1 MFKFTVTQNS
11 PEILAMEMN
20 GELNAVAAQD
30 LQEEIES
37 LQKDMVKPIL
47 IDVTRLNYIS
57 STGLRI
63 FMIIKK
69 TANANGQTVTLKGLN
84 DIVEKV
90 FKMTGFDKMFEI
102 VYSEVDESHVRKEV
116 YFHNTSFIN
125 IRIPAFA
132 LHCQELLVRLVADS
146 REP

>member
-1 MFKFTVTQNS
+1 MFKFTITQNS
-11 PEILAMEMN
+11 PEVLAMEMN
-20 GELNAVAAQD
+20 GELNTVAAQD

-102 VYSEVDESHVRKEV
+102 V
-116 YFHNTSFIN
+116 
-125 IRIPAFA
+125 
-132 LHCQELLVRLVADS
+132 
-146 REP
+146 

>member
-20 GELNAVAAQD
+20 GELNTVAAQD

-37 LQKDMVKPIL
+37 LQKDMIKPIL

-102 VYSEVDESHVRKEV
+102 V
-116 YFHNTSFIN
+116 
-125 IRIPAFA
+125 
-132 LHCQELLVRLVADS
+132 
-146 REP
+146 

>member
-20 GELNAVAAQD
+20 GELNTVAAQD

-69 TANANGQTVTLKGLN
+69 TANANEQTVTLKGLN
-84 DIVEKV
+84 DIVAKV

-102 VYSEVDESHVRKEV
+102 V
-116 YFHNTSFIN
+116 
-125 IRIPAFA
+125 
-132 LHCQELLVRLVADS
+132 
-146 REP
+146 

>member
-1 MFKFTVTQNS
+1 MFKFTITQNS

-20 GELNAVAAQD
+20 GELNTVAAQD

-37 LQKDMVKPIL
+37 LQKDMVKPML

-102 VYSEVDESHVRKEV
+102 V
-116 YFHNTSFIN
+116 
-125 IRIPAFA
+125 
-132 LHCQELLVRLVADS
+132 
-146 REP
+146 

>member
-20 GELNAVAAQD
+20 GELNTVAAQD

-63 FMIIKK
+63 FMIINK

-102 VYSEVDESHVRKEV
+102 V
-116 YFHNTSFIN
+116 
-125 IRIPAFA
+125 
-132 LHCQELLVRLVADS
+132 
-146 REP
+146 

>member
-20 GELNAVAAQD
+20 GELNTVAAQD
-30 LQEEIES
+30 LQVEIES

-102 VYSEVDESHVRKEV
+102 V
-116 YFHNTSFIN
+116 
-125 IRIPAFA
+125 
-132 LHCQELLVRLVADS
+132 
-146 REP
+146 

>member
-11 PEILAMEMN
+11 PEILAMEMS
-20 GELNAVAAQD
+20 GELNTVAAQD

-37 LQKDMVKPIL
+37 LQKDMVKPML

-102 VYSEVDESHVRKEV
+102 V
-116 YFHNTSFIN
+116 
-125 IRIPAFA
+125 
-132 LHCQELLVRLVADS
+132 
-146 REP
+146 

>member
-20 GELNAVAAQD
+20 GELNTVAAQD
-30 LQEEIES
+30 LQEEIET

-102 VYSEVDESHVRKEV
+102 V
-116 YFHNTSFIN
+116 
-125 IRIPAFA
+125 
-132 LHCQELLVRLVADS
+132 
-146 REP
+146 

>member
-20 GELNAVAAQD
+20 GELNTVAAQD

-57 STGLRI
+57 STALRI

-102 VYSEVDESHVRKEV
+102 V
-116 YFHNTSFIN
+116 
-125 IRIPAFA
+125 
-132 LHCQELLVRLVADS
+132 
-146 REP
+146 

>member
-20 GELNAVAAQD
+20 GELNTVAAQD

-37 LQKDMVKPIL
+37 LQKDMVKPML
-47 IDVTRLNYIS
+47 IDVTRPNYIS

-102 VYSEVDESHVRKEV
+102 V
-116 YFHNTSFIN
+116 
-125 IRIPAFA
+125 
-132 LHCQELLVRLVADS
+132 
-146 REP
+146 

>member
-1 MFKFTVTQNS
+1 MFKFTVTQGS
-11 PEILAMEMN
+11 PDILAMEMN
-20 GELNAVAAQD
+20 GELNTVAAQD

-37 LQKDMVKPIL
+37 LQKDMVKPML

-102 VYSEVDESHVRKEV
+102 V
-116 YFHNTSFIN
+116 
-125 IRIPAFA
+125 
-132 LHCQELLVRLVADS
+132 
-146 REP
+146 

>member
-1 MFKFTVTQNS
+1 MFEFTVTQNS

-20 GELNAVAAQD
+20 GELNTVAAQD

-37 LQKDMVKPIL
+37 LQKDMVKPML

-102 VYSEVDESHVRKEV
+102 V
-116 YFHNTSFIN
+116 
-125 IRIPAFA
+125 
-132 LHCQELLVRLVADS
+132 
-146 REP
+146 

>member
-20 GELNAVAAQD
+20 GELNTVAAQD

-37 LQKDMVKPIL
+37 LQKDMVKPIH

-90 FKMTGFDKMFEI
+90 FKMTRFDKMFEI
-102 VYSEVDESHVRKEV
+102 V
-116 YFHNTSFIN
+116 
-125 IRIPAFA
+125 
-132 LHCQELLVRLVADS
+132 
-146 REP
+146 

>member
-11 PEILAMEMN
+11 PEILAMEMS
-20 GELNAVAAQD
+20 GELNTVAAQD

-102 VYSEVDESHVRKEV
+102 V
-116 YFHNTSFIN
+116 
-125 IRIPAFA
+125 
-132 LHCQELLVRLVADS
+132 
-146 REP
+146 

>member
-102 VYSEVDESHVRKEV
+102 V
-116 YFHNTSFIN
+116 
-125 IRIPAFA
+125 
-132 LHCQELLVRLVADS
+132 
-146 REP
+146 

>member
-20 GELNAVAAQD
+20 GELNTVAAQN

-102 VYSEVDESHVRKEV
+102 V
-116 YFHNTSFIN
+116 
-125 IRIPAFA
+125 
-132 LHCQELLVRLVADS
+132 
-146 REP
+146 

>member
-20 GELNAVAAQD
+20 GELNTVAAQD

-37 LQKDMVKPIL
+37 LQKDMVKPML

-69 TANANGQTVTLKGLN
+69 TANANVQTVTLKGLN

-102 VYSEVDESHVRKEV
+102 V
-116 YFHNTSFIN
+116 
-125 IRIPAFA
+125 
-132 LHCQELLVRLVADS
+132 
-146 REP
+146 

>member
-20 GELNAVAAQD
+20 GELNTVAAQD

-37 LQKDMVKPIL
+37 LQKEMVKPIL

-102 VYSEVDESHVRKEV
+102 V
-116 YFHNTSFIN
+116 
-125 IRIPAFA
+125 
-132 LHCQELLVRLVADS
+132 
-146 REP
+146 

>member
-1 MFKFTVTQNS
+1 MFEFTVTQNS

-20 GELNAVAAQD
+20 GELNTVAAQD

-37 LQKDMVKPIL
+37 LQKDMIKPML

-102 VYSEVDESHVRKEV
+102 V
-116 YFHNTSFIN
+116 
-125 IRIPAFA
+125 
-132 LHCQELLVRLVADS
+132 
-146 REP
+146 

>member
-1 MFKFTVTQNS
+1 MFKFTITQNS
-11 PEILAMEMN
+11 PEVLAMEMN
-20 GELNAVAAQD
+20 GELNTVAAQD

-37 LQKDMVKPIL
+37 LQKDMVKPML

-102 VYSEVDESHVRKEV
+102 V
-116 YFHNTSFIN
+116 
-125 IRIPAFA
+125 
-132 LHCQELLVRLVADS
+132 
-146 REP
+146 

>member
-20 GELNAVAAQD
+20 GELNTVAAQD

-69 TANANGQTVTLKGLN
+69 TGNANGQTVTLKGLN

-102 VYSEVDESHVRKEV
+102 V
-116 YFHNTSFIN
+116 
-125 IRIPAFA
+125 
-132 LHCQELLVRLVADS
+132 
-146 REP
+146 

>member
-20 GELNAVAAQD
+20 GELNTVAAQD

-69 TANANGQTVTLKGLN
+69 TANANVQTVTLKGLN

-102 VYSEVDESHVRKEV
+102 V
-116 YFHNTSFIN
+116 
-125 IRIPAFA
+125 
-132 LHCQELLVRLVADS
+132 
-146 REP
+146 

>member
-20 GELNAVAAQD
+20 GELNTVAAQD

-69 TANANGQTVTLKGLN
+69 TANANGQTVTLNGLN

-102 VYSEVDESHVRKEV
+102 V
-116 YFHNTSFIN
+116 
-125 IRIPAFA
+125 
-132 LHCQELLVRLVADS
+132 
-146 REP
+146 